1 MKLSE
6 IVSISGK
13 PGLFLFINSSRVPYT
28 VEELETGRRMPVF
41 GREKMSLLSN
51 ISMYTT
57 EGEKSLAEVMQGM
70 YETFGEEIPDAQTV
84 SESAETLKTFMDKA
98 LPNWDQERI
107 HQSDI
112 KKLAKW
118 YQILRQKGM
127 DSFLLTEE
135 DEKEKED

>member
-57 EGEKSLAEVMQGM
+57 EGEKPLAEVMQGM
-70 YETFGEEIPDAQTV
+70 YETFGEEIPDAKSV
-84 SESAETLKTFMDKA
+84 SESAETLKDFMDKA

-118 YQILRQKGM
+118 YQILRQKDM
-127 DSFLLTEE
+127 DSFMPSEE
-135 DEKEKED
+135 EEKEA

>member
-70 YETFGEEIPDAQTV
+70 YETFGEEIPDAKSV
-84 SESAETLKTFMDKA
+84 SESAETLKDFMDKA

-127 DSFLLTEE
+127 DSFMPSDEE
-135 DEKEKED
+135 EKED

>member
-6 IVSISGK
+6 IVSISGT

-57 EGEKSLAEVMQGM
+57 EGEKPLAEVMQGM

-84 SESAETLKTFMDKA
+84 SESAETLKIFMDKA
-98 LPNWDQERI
+98 LPNWDRERI

-135 DEKEKED
+135 EEKED

>member
-57 EGEKSLAEVMQGM
+57 EGEKPLAEVMQGM
-70 YETFGEEIPDAQTV
+70 YETFGEEILDAKSV
-84 SESAETLKTFMDKA
+84 SESAETLKNFMDKA

-127 DSFLLTEE
+127 DSFMPSEE
-135 DEKEKED
+135 EEKED

>member
-57 EGEKSLAEVMQGM
+57 EGEKPLAEVMQGM
-70 YETFGEEIPDAQTV
+70 YETFGEEIPDAKSV
-84 SESAETLKTFMDKA
+84 SESAESLKDFMDKA

-127 DSFLLTEE
+127 DSFMPSEEE
-135 DEKEKED
+135 DKKD

>member
-57 EGEKSLAEVMQGM
+57 EGEKPLAEVMQGM
-70 YETFGEEIPDAQTV
+70 YETFGEEIPDAKSV
-84 SESAETLKTFMDKA
+84 SESAESLKDFMDKA
-98 LPNWDQERI
+98 LPNWDKERI

-127 DSFLLTEE
+127 DSFMPSEE
-135 DEKEKED
+135 EEKEA

>member
-57 EGEKSLAEVMQGM
+57 AGEKPLAEVMQGM

-135 DEKEKED
+135 EEKED

>member
-57 EGEKSLAEVMQGM
+57 EGEKPLSEVMQGM

-98 LPNWDQERI
+98 LPNWDRERI

-118 YQILRQKGM
+118 YQILRQKSM

-135 DEKEKED
+135 EEKED

>member
-13 PGLFLFINSSRVPYT
+13 SGLFLFINSSRVPYT

-57 EGEKSLAEVMQGM
+57 EGEKPLAEVMQGM

-118 YQILRQKGM
+118 YQILRQKGL

-135 DEKEKED
+135 EEKED

>member
-57 EGEKSLAEVMQGM
+57 EGEKPLAEVMQGM

-98 LPNWDQERI
+98 LPNWDRERI

-127 DSFLLTEE
+127 DSFLLIEE
-135 DEKEKED
+135 EEKEE

>member
-57 EGEKSLAEVMQGM
+57 EGEKPLAEVMQGM
-70 YETFGEEIPDAQTV
+70 YETFGEEIPDAKSV
-84 SESAETLKTFMDKA
+84 SESAESLKDFMDKA

-118 YQILRQKGM
+118 YQILRQKDM
-127 DSFLLTEE
+127 DSFMPSEE
-135 DEKEKED
+135 EEKEA

>member
-57 EGEKSLAEVMQGM
+57 EGEKPLAEVMQGM
-70 YETFGEEIPDAQTV
+70 YETFGEEIPDATSV
-84 SESAETLKTFMDKA
+84 SESAETLKDFMDKA

-135 DEKEKED
+135 EEKED

>member
-57 EGEKSLAEVMQGM
+57 EGEKPLAEVMQGM
-70 YETFGEEIPDAQTV
+70 YETFGEEIPDAKSV
-84 SESAETLKTFMDKA
+84 SESAESLKDFMDKA
-98 LPNWDQERI
+98 LPNWDKERI

-127 DSFLLTEE
+127 ESFMPSEE
-135 DEKEKED
+135 EEKED

>member
-57 EGEKSLAEVMQGM
+57 EGEKPLAEVMQGM

-98 LPNWDQERI
+98 LPNWDRERI

-118 YQILRQKGM
+118 YQILRQKSM

-135 DEKEKED
+135 EEKED

>member
-57 EGEKSLAEVMQGM
+57 EGEKPLAEVMQGM

-98 LPNWDQERI
+98 LPNWDRERI

-135 DEKEKED
+135 EENEE

>member
-57 EGEKSLAEVMQGM
+57 EGEKPLAEVMQGM
-70 YETFGEEIPDAQTV
+70 YETFGEEIPDAKSV
-84 SESAETLKTFMDKA
+84 SESAESLRDFMDKA
-98 LPNWDQERI
+98 LPNWDKERI

-127 DSFLLTEE
+127 DSFMPSEE
-135 DEKEKED
+135 EEKEA

>member
-6 IVSISGK
+6 IISISGK

-57 EGEKSLAEVMQGM
+57 EGEKPLAEVMQGM

-118 YQILRQKGM
+118 YQILRQKGL

-135 DEKEKED
+135 DEKEE

>member
-57 EGEKSLAEVMQGM
+57 EGEKPLAEVMQGM
-70 YETFGEEIPDAQTV
+70 YETFGEVIPDAQTV

-98 LPNWDQERI
+98 LPNWDRERI

-135 DEKEKED
+135 EEKEE

>member
-57 EGEKSLAEVMQGM
+57 EGEKPLAEVMQGM
-70 YETFGEEIPDAQTV
+70 YETFGKEIPDAKSV
-84 SESAETLKTFMDKA
+84 SESAESLRDFMDKA
-98 LPNWDQERI
+98 LPNWDKERI

-127 DSFLLTEE
+127 DSFMPSEE
-135 DEKEKED
+135 EEKEA

>member
-57 EGEKSLAEVMQGM
+57 EGEKPLAEVMQGM
-70 YETFGEEIPDAQTV
+70 YETFGEEIPDAKSV
-84 SESAETLKTFMDKA
+84 SESAETLKDFMDKA

-127 DSFLLTEE
+127 DSFQLA
-135 DEKEKED
+135 EKEEKED

>member
-135 DEKEKED
+135 EEKEKED

>member
-13 PGLFLFINSSRVPYT
+13 PRLFLFINSSRVPYT
-28 VEELETGRRMPVF
+28 VEELETGRRMPIF

-57 EGEKSLAEVMQGM
+57 EGEKPLAEVMQGM

-98 LPNWDQERI
+98 LPNWDRERI

-135 DEKEKED
+135 EEKED

>member
-57 EGEKSLAEVMQGM
+57 EGEKPLAEVMQGM

-98 LPNWDQERI
+98 LPNWDRERI

-118 YQILRQKGM
+118 YQIQRQKGM

-135 DEKEKED
+135 EEKED

>member
-6 IVSISGK
+6 IISISGK

-57 EGEKSLAEVMQGM
+57 EGEKPLAEVMQGM

-98 LPNWDQERI
+98 LPNWDRERI

-135 DEKEKED
+135 EEKED

>member
-13 PGLFLFINSSRVPYT
+13 PGLFLFINGSRVPYT

-57 EGEKSLAEVMQGM
+57 EGEKPLAEVMQGI
-70 YETFGEEIPDAQTV
+70 YETFGEEIPDAKSV
-84 SESAETLKTFMDKA
+84 SGSAESLKDFMDKA
-98 LPNWDQERI
+98 LPNWDKERI

-127 DSFLLTEE
+127 DSFMPSEE
-135 DEKEKED
+135 EEKKD

>member
-57 EGEKSLAEVMQGM
+57 EGEKPLAEVMQGM

-135 DEKEKED
+135 EEKED

>member
-13 PGLFLFINSSRVPYT
+13 PGLFLCINSSRVPYT

-57 EGEKSLAEVMQGM
+57 EGEKPLAEVMQGM
-70 YETFGEEIPDAQTV
+70 YETFGEEIPDAQIV

-98 LPNWDQERI
+98 LPNWDRERI

-135 DEKEKED
+135 EEKED

>member
-51 ISMYTT
+51 ISMYTI
-57 EGEKSLAEVMQGM
+57 EGEKPLAEVMQGM
-70 YETFGEEIPDAQTV
+70 YETFGEEIPDAKSV
-84 SESAETLKTFMDKA
+84 SESAESLRDFMDKA
-98 LPNWDQERI
+98 LPNWDKERI

-127 DSFLLTEE
+127 DSFMPSEAE
-135 DEKEKED
+135 EKED

>member
-57 EGEKSLAEVMQGM
+57 EGEKPLAEVMQGM

-98 LPNWDQERI
+98 LPNWDRERI

-135 DEKEKED
+135 EETED

>member
-6 IVSISGK
+6 IISISGK

-57 EGEKSLAEVMQGM
+57 EGEKPLAEVMQGM

-98 LPNWDQERI
+98 LPNWDRERI

-135 DEKEKED
+135 DEKEE

>member
-57 EGEKSLAEVMQGM
+57 EGEKPLAEVMQGM
-70 YETFGEEIPDAQTV
+70 YETFGEEIPDAQIV

-98 LPNWDQERI
+98 LPNWDRERI

-135 DEKEKED
+135 

>member
-57 EGEKSLAEVMQGM
+57 EGEKPLAEVMQGM
-70 YETFGEEIPDAQTV
+70 YETFGEEIPDAKSV
-84 SESAETLKTFMDKA
+84 SGSAESLKDFMDKA
-98 LPNWDQERI
+98 LPNWDKERI

-127 DSFLLTEE
+127 DSFMPSEE
-135 DEKEKED
+135 EEKKD

>member
-57 EGEKSLAEVMQGM
+57 EGEKPLAEVMQGM
-70 YETFGEEIPDAQTV
+70 YETFGEEIPDAKSV
-84 SESAETLKTFMDKA
+84 SESAESLKDFMDKA

-127 DSFLLTEE
+127 DSFMPSEE
-135 DEKEKED
+135 EEKKD

>member
-6 IVSISGK
+6 IVSISGT

-57 EGEKSLAEVMQGM
+57 EGEKPLAEVMQGM

-98 LPNWDQERI
+98 LPNWDRERI

-135 DEKEKED
+135 EEKED

>member
-57 EGEKSLAEVMQGM
+57 EGEKPLAEVMQGM

-98 LPNWDQERI
+98 LPNWDRERI

-135 DEKEKED
+135 DEKEE

>member
-57 EGEKSLAEVMQGM
+57 EGEKPLVEVMQGM

-98 LPNWDQERI
+98 LPNWDRERI

-135 DEKEKED
+135 EEKED

>member
-57 EGEKSLAEVMQGM
+57 EGEKPLAEVMQGM
-70 YETFGEEIPDAQTV
+70 YETFGEEIPDAHTV

-98 LPNWDQERI
+98 LPNWDRERI

-135 DEKEKED
+135 EEKED

>member
-6 IVSISGK
+6 IISISGK

-57 EGEKSLAEVMQGM
+57 EGEKPLAEVMQGM

-135 DEKEKED
+135 DENEE

>member
-57 EGEKSLAEVMQGM
+57 EGEKPLAEVMQGM
-70 YETFGEEIPDAQTV
+70 YETFGEEIPDAKSV
-84 SESAETLKTFMDKA
+84 SESAESLRDFMDKA
-98 LPNWDQERI
+98 LPNWDKERI

-127 DSFLLTEE
+127 DSFMPSEE
-135 DEKEKED
+135 EEKED

>member
-57 EGEKSLAEVMQGM
+57 EGEKPLAEVMQGM
-70 YETFGEEIPDAQTV
+70 YETFGEEIPDAKSV
-84 SESAETLKTFMDKA
+84 SESAETLKDFMDKA
-98 LPNWDQERI
+98 LPNWDKERI

-118 YQILRQKGM
+118 YQILRQKDM
-127 DSFLLTEE
+127 DSFMPSEE
-135 DEKEKED
+135 EEKED